1 MKLSRGVI
9 SSRATRYG
17 RRTST
22 SESRRFDRSEVMTS
36 IQRFHLPAVL
46 FAALLLAACG
56 RQEGPAERPGKKRA
70 SRSTP
75 PSPRPARPPP
85 PPVIR
90 WKQAPNKPVRLSA
103 RRSRP
108 PAKQSRRRA
117 RRYGARRRSSASL
130 AEPGSRLPY
139 AVAGL
144 AQANGQLDLHLSG
157 SLVGHRV
164 VDLIQ
169 RGQ

>member
-56 RQEGPAERPGKKRA
+56 RQEGPAERAGKKIDQAVQEAGKSVDAALAAA
-70 SRSTP
+70 SAAAAT
-75 PSPRPARPPP
+75 AGHK
-85 PPVIR
+85 VEAGA
-90 WKQAPNKPVRLSA
+90 KQAGEAVGKAVETTGKAVEKTGEEIRGA
-103 RRSRP
+103 
-108 PAKQSRRRA
+108 AKK
-117 RRYGARRRSSASL
+117 
-130 AEPGSRLPY
+130 
-139 AVAGL
+139 
-144 AQANGQLDLHLSG
+144 
-157 SLVGHRV
+157 
-164 VDLIQ
+164 
-169 RGQ
+169 